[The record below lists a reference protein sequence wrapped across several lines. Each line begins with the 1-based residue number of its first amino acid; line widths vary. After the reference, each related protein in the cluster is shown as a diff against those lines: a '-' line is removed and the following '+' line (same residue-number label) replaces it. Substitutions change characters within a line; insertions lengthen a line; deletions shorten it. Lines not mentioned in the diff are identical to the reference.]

1 MIIDVCLFGLLIMAF
16 FKGVKK
22 GLVVAIFSFF
32 AVFIGLA
39 AAVKMSTLVAAWMAD
54 TVHIKAAWLPFL
66 AFIVIMIAVAIIVRI
81 CAAIIETSLQLTM
94 LGWLN
99 SLGGIVLYCC
109 IYVTVFSVLI
119 FYLAQLHLLKA
130 PVIAASKSYPYIHFL
145 GPKAIE
151 VFGQIVPFFKG
162 MFEELT
168 RFFDALSKNFAR

>member
-1 MIIDVCLFGLLIMAF
+1 MIIDVCLIGLLVLAI
-16 FKGVKK
+16 FKGIKK

-39 AAVKMSTLVAAWMAD
+39 AAVKMSTLVAGWMAD
-54 TVHIKAAWLPFL
+54 SVHIKAAWLPFL

-81 CAAIIETSLQLTM
+81 CATIIETSLQLTM

-109 IYVTVFSVLI
+109 LYVTVFSVLI
-119 FYLAQLHLLKA
+119 FYLEQLHLLKA
-130 PVIAASKSYPYIHFL
+130 PVISASKSYQYIHFL
-145 GPKAIE
+145 GPKAIDL
-151 VFGQIVPFFKG
+151 FGRLLPIFKG

-168 RFFDALSKNFAR
+168 RFFDVLSKNFA